1 MDILSNNNNYDFFI
15 YVSYI
20 ITFASLIIV
29 FLYTYLKYL
38 ISKKLFKAII
48 ENVNDP
54 KKNRLFGLMLFFIP
68 LSLGV
73 FFLMSALKSNIV
85 YFISPSELVN
95 SNNINQK
102 LRLGGLV
109 EEDSIIING
118 KLVKFRITDGNKS
131 VLVQYNGILPDL
143 FKEKQGVIVEGEF
156 DSLIFNANNL
166 LAKHDENY
174 IPKEVANSLKQQ
186 GLWKGK
192 TEIE

>member
-1 MDILSNNNNYDFFI
+1 M
-15 YVSYI
+15 
-20 ITFASLIIV
+20 T
-29 FLYTYLKYL
+29 
-38 ISKKLFKAII
+38 
-48 ENVNDP
+48 P
-54 KKNRLFGLMLFFIP
+54 KKNRLLGLMLFFIP

-85 YFISPSELVN
+85 YFISPTELVN
-95 SNNINQK
+95 SNHINQK

-109 EEDSIIING
+109 EEGSIIING

-156 DSLIFNANNL
+156 DSLIFNASNL

>member
-1 MDILSNNNNYDFFI
+1 MTS
-15 YVSYI
+15 
-20 ITFASLIIV
+20 
-29 FLYTYLKYL
+29 
-38 ISKKLFKAII
+38 
-48 ENVNDP
+48 

-109 EEDSIIING
+109 EEDSIISKG

-156 DSLIFNANNL
+156 DSLIFNASNL

>member
-1 MDILSNNNNYDFFI
+1 M
-15 YVSYI
+15 
-20 ITFASLIIV
+20 T
-29 FLYTYLKYL
+29 
-38 ISKKLFKAII
+38 
-48 ENVNDP
+48 P
-54 KKNRLFGLMLFFIP
+54 KKNRLLGLMLFFIP

-118 KLVKFRITDGNKS
+118 KLIKFRITDGNKS

-156 DSLIFNANNL
+156 NSLIFNASNL

>member
-1 MDILSNNNNYDFFI
+1 M
-15 YVSYI
+15 
-20 ITFASLIIV
+20 T
-29 FLYTYLKYL
+29 
-38 ISKKLFKAII
+38 
-48 ENVNDP
+48 P
-54 KKNRLFGLMLFFIP
+54 KNNRLFGLMLFFIP

-109 EEDSIIING
+109 EEDSIISKG

>member
-1 MDILSNNNNYDFFI
+1 M
-15 YVSYI
+15 
-20 ITFASLIIV
+20 T
-29 FLYTYLKYL
+29 
-38 ISKKLFKAII
+38 
-48 ENVNDP
+48 P
-54 KKNRLFGLMLFFIP
+54 KNNRLFGLMLFFIP

-73 FFLMSALKSNIV
+73 FFLVSALKSNIV

-109 EEDSIIING
+109 EEDSIISKG

>member
-1 MDILSNNNNYDFFI
+1 
-15 YVSYI
+15 
-20 ITFASLIIV
+20 
-29 FLYTYLKYL
+29 
-38 ISKKLFKAII
+38 
-48 ENVNDP
+48 
-54 KKNRLFGLMLFFIP
+54 MLFFIP

-109 EEDSIIING
+109 EEDSIISKG

-156 DSLIFNANNL
+156 DSLIFNASNL

>member
-1 MDILSNNNNYDFFI
+1 MN
-15 YVSYI
+15 
-20 ITFASLIIV
+20 
-29 FLYTYLKYL
+29 
-38 ISKKLFKAII
+38 
-48 ENVNDP
+48 P

-109 EEDSIIING
+109 EENSIISKG

>member
-1 MDILSNNNNYDFFI
+1 M
-15 YVSYI
+15 
-20 ITFASLIIV
+20 T
-29 FLYTYLKYL
+29 
-38 ISKKLFKAII
+38 
-48 ENVNDP
+48 P
-54 KKNRLFGLMLFFIP
+54 KNNRLFGLMLFFIP

>member
-1 MDILSNNNNYDFFI
+1 M
-15 YVSYI
+15 
-20 ITFASLIIV
+20 T
-29 FLYTYLKYL
+29 
-38 ISKKLFKAII
+38 
-48 ENVNDP
+48 P
-54 KKNRLFGLMLFFIP
+54 KTNRLFGLMLFFIP

-109 EEDSIIING
+109 EEDSIISKG

-131 VLVQYNGILPDL
+131 VLVQYKGILPDL

-156 DSLIFNANNL
+156 DSLIFNASNL

>member
-1 MDILSNNNNYDFFI
+1 MTS
-15 YVSYI
+15 
-20 ITFASLIIV
+20 
-29 FLYTYLKYL
+29 
-38 ISKKLFKAII
+38 
-48 ENVNDP
+48 
-54 KKNRLFGLMLFFIP
+54 KKNRLFGLILFFIP

-85 YFISPSELVN
+85 YFISPSELIN

-109 EEDSIIING
+109 EEDSIVING
-118 KLVKFRITDGNKS
+118 KLVKFRITDGYKS
-131 VLVQYNGILPDL
+131 VIVQYNGILPDL

>member
-1 MDILSNNNNYDFFI
+1 MN
-15 YVSYI
+15 
-20 ITFASLIIV
+20 
-29 FLYTYLKYL
+29 
-38 ISKKLFKAII
+38 
-48 ENVNDP
+48 P

-68 LSLGV
+68 LCLGV

-156 DSLIFNANNL
+156 DSLIFSASNL

>member
-1 MDILSNNNNYDFFI
+1 M
-15 YVSYI
+15 
-20 ITFASLIIV
+20 T
-29 FLYTYLKYL
+29 
-38 ISKKLFKAII
+38 
-48 ENVNDP
+48 P
-54 KKNRLFGLMLFFIP
+54 KKTRLFGLMLFFIP

-109 EEDSIIING
+109 EEDSIISKG
-118 KLVKFRITDGNKS
+118 KLVKFRITDGNMS
-131 VLVQYNGILPDL
+131 VLVQYKGILPDL

-156 DSLIFNANNL
+156 DSLIFNASNL

>member
-1 MDILSNNNNYDFFI
+1 MNQKDFN
-15 YVSYI
+15 
-20 ITFASLIIV
+20 
-29 FLYTYLKYL
+29 
-38 ISKKLFKAII
+38 
-48 ENVNDP
+48 NVNLEKFLNHIIMNKSEYNI
-54 KKNRLFGLMLFFIP
+54 KKNNLE
-68 LSLGV
+68 
-73 FFLMSALKSNIV
+73 KH
-85 YFISPSELVN
+85 N
-95 SNNINQK
+95 SQNSWNNINQK

-109 EEDSIIING
+109 EEDSIISKG

-156 DSLIFNANNL
+156 DSLIFNASNL

>member
-1 MDILSNNNNYDFFI
+1 M
-15 YVSYI
+15 
-20 ITFASLIIV
+20 T
-29 FLYTYLKYL
+29 
-38 ISKKLFKAII
+38 
-48 ENVNDP
+48 P
-54 KKNRLFGLMLFFIP
+54 KKNRLLGLMLFFIP

-118 KLVKFRITDGNKS
+118 KLVKFKITDGNKS

-156 DSLIFNANNL
+156 DSLIFNASNL

>member
-1 MDILSNNNNYDFFI
+1 M
-15 YVSYI
+15 
-20 ITFASLIIV
+20 T
-29 FLYTYLKYL
+29 
-38 ISKKLFKAII
+38 
-48 ENVNDP
+48 P
-54 KKNRLFGLMLFFIP
+54 KKNKLFGIKHFFIP

-73 FFLMSALKSNIV
+73 LFLMSALKSNIV
-85 YFISPSELVN
+85 YFISPSELIN

-109 EEDSIIING
+109 EEGSIISKG

-131 VLVQYNGILPDL
+131 VSVQYNGILPDL

-156 DSLIFNANNL
+156 DSLIFNASNL

>member
-1 MDILSNNNNYDFFI
+1 M
-15 YVSYI
+15 
-20 ITFASLIIV
+20 T
-29 FLYTYLKYL
+29 
-38 ISKKLFKAII
+38 
-48 ENVNDP
+48 P
-54 KKNRLFGLMLFFIP
+54 KKNRLFGLMLFFTP

-109 EEDSIIING
+109 EEDSIISKG

-156 DSLIFNANNL
+156 DSLIFNASNL

>member
-1 MDILSNNNNYDFFI
+1 MN
-15 YVSYI
+15 
-20 ITFASLIIV
+20 
-29 FLYTYLKYL
+29 
-38 ISKKLFKAII
+38 
-48 ENVNDP
+48 P

-109 EEDSIIING
+109 EEDSIISKG

>member
-1 MDILSNNNNYDFFI
+1 MN
-15 YVSYI
+15 
-20 ITFASLIIV
+20 
-29 FLYTYLKYL
+29 
-38 ISKKLFKAII
+38 
-48 ENVNDP
+48 P
-54 KKNRLFGLMLFFIP
+54 KKNRLFGIMLFFIP
-68 LSLGV
+68 LCLGV
-73 FFLMSALKSNIV
+73 FFLMSALRSNIV
-85 YFISPSELVN
+85 YFISPTELVN

-109 EEDSIIING
+109 EEDSIISKG

-131 VLVQYNGILPDL
+131 VLIQYNGILPDL

-156 DSLIFNANNL
+156 DSLIFKASNL

-174 IPKEVANSLKQQ
+174 IPKEVANSLKKQ

>member
-1 MDILSNNNNYDFFI
+1 M
-15 YVSYI
+15 
-20 ITFASLIIV
+20 T
-29 FLYTYLKYL
+29 
-38 ISKKLFKAII
+38 
-48 ENVNDP
+48 P
-54 KKNRLFGLMLFFIP
+54 KKNRLLGLMLFFIP

-85 YFISPSELVN
+85 YFISPSELIN

-109 EEDSIIING
+109 EEDSIISKG

-156 DSLIFNANNL
+156 DSLIFNASNL

>member
-1 MDILSNNNNYDFFI
+1 MTS
-15 YVSYI
+15 
-20 ITFASLIIV
+20 
-29 FLYTYLKYL
+29 
-38 ISKKLFKAII
+38 
-48 ENVNDP
+48 

-109 EEDSIIING
+109 EEGSIISIG

-156 DSLIFNANNL
+156 DSLIFNASNL

>member
-1 MDILSNNNNYDFFI
+1 MTS
-15 YVSYI
+15 
-20 ITFASLIIV
+20 
-29 FLYTYLKYL
+29 
-38 ISKKLFKAII
+38 
-48 ENVNDP
+48 
-54 KKNRLFGLMLFFIP
+54 KKNRLFGIMLFFIP

-156 DSLIFNANNL
+156 DSLIFNASNL

>member
-1 MDILSNNNNYDFFI
+1 M
-15 YVSYI
+15 
-20 ITFASLIIV
+20 T
-29 FLYTYLKYL
+29 
-38 ISKKLFKAII
+38 
-48 ENVNDP
+48 P
-54 KKNRLFGLMLFFIP
+54 KKNRLLGLMLFFIP
-68 LSLGV
+68 LCLGV
-73 FFLMSALKSNIV
+73 FFLMSALRSNIV

-109 EEDSIIING
+109 EEGSIISKG

-156 DSLIFNANNL
+156 DSLIFNASNL

>member
-1 MDILSNNNNYDFFI
+1 M
-15 YVSYI
+15 
-20 ITFASLIIV
+20 T
-29 FLYTYLKYL
+29 
-38 ISKKLFKAII
+38 
-48 ENVNDP
+48 P
-54 KKNRLFGLMLFFIP
+54 KKNRLFGLMLFLIP

-85 YFISPSELVN
+85 YFISPTELVN

-109 EEDSIIING
+109 EEDSIISKG

>member
-1 MDILSNNNNYDFFI
+1 M
-15 YVSYI
+15 
-20 ITFASLIIV
+20 T
-29 FLYTYLKYL
+29 
-38 ISKKLFKAII
+38 
-48 ENVNDP
+48 P
-54 KKNRLFGLMLFFIP
+54 KKNRLFGLMLFLIP
-68 LSLGV
+68 LSFGV

-109 EEDSIIING
+109 EEDSIISKG

-131 VLVQYNGILPDL
+131 VSVQYNGILPDL

-156 DSLIFNANNL
+156 DSLIFNASNL

>member
-1 MDILSNNNNYDFFI
+1 M
-15 YVSYI
+15 
-20 ITFASLIIV
+20 T
-29 FLYTYLKYL
+29 T
-38 ISKKLFKAII
+38 
-48 ENVNDP
+48 

-109 EEDSIIING
+109 EEDSIISKG

-156 DSLIFNANNL
+156 DSLIFNASNL

>member
-1 MDILSNNNNYDFFI
+1 M
-15 YVSYI
+15 
-20 ITFASLIIV
+20 T
-29 FLYTYLKYL
+29 
-38 ISKKLFKAII
+38 
-48 ENVNDP
+48 P
-54 KKNRLFGLMLFFIP
+54 KKTRLFGLMLFFIP

-109 EEDSIIING
+109 EENSIISKG

-156 DSLIFNANNL
+156 DTLIFNANNL

>member
-1 MDILSNNNNYDFFI
+1 M
-15 YVSYI
+15 
-20 ITFASLIIV
+20 T
-29 FLYTYLKYL
+29 
-38 ISKKLFKAII
+38 
-48 ENVNDP
+48 P
-54 KKNRLFGLMLFFIP
+54 KNNRLFGLMLFFIP

-109 EEDSIIING
+109 EESSIISKG

-156 DSLIFNANNL
+156 DSLIFNASNL

-192 TEIE
+192 AEIE

>member
-1 MDILSNNNNYDFFI
+1 M
-15 YVSYI
+15 
-20 ITFASLIIV
+20 T
-29 FLYTYLKYL
+29 
-38 ISKKLFKAII
+38 
-48 ENVNDP
+48 P
-54 KKNRLFGLMLFFIP
+54 KNNRLFGLMLFFIP

-73 FFLMSALKSNIV
+73 FFLMSALKSDIV
-85 YFISPSELVN
+85 YFISPSELIN

>member
-1 MDILSNNNNYDFFI
+1 MN
-15 YVSYI
+15 
-20 ITFASLIIV
+20 
-29 FLYTYLKYL
+29 
-38 ISKKLFKAII
+38 
-48 ENVNDP
+48 P

-109 EEDSIIING
+109 EEGSIISKG

-156 DSLIFNANNL
+156 DSLIFNASNL

>member
-1 MDILSNNNNYDFFI
+1 
-15 YVSYI
+15 
-20 ITFASLIIV
+20 
-29 FLYTYLKYL
+29 
-38 ISKKLFKAII
+38 
-48 ENVNDP
+48 
-54 KKNRLFGLMLFFIP
+54 
-68 LSLGV
+68 
-73 FFLMSALKSNIV
+73 MSALKSNIV

-109 EEDSIIING
+109 EEDSIISKG

-143 FKEKQGVIVEGEF
+143 FKDKQGVIVEGEF
-156 DSLIFNANNL
+156 DSLIFNASNL

>member
-1 MDILSNNNNYDFFI
+1 M
-15 YVSYI
+15 
-20 ITFASLIIV
+20 T
-29 FLYTYLKYL
+29 
-38 ISKKLFKAII
+38 
-48 ENVNDP
+48 P
-54 KKNRLFGLMLFFIP
+54 KNNRLFGLMLFFIP
-68 LSLGV
+68 LCLGV

-102 LRLGGLV
+102 FRLGGLV
-109 EEDSIIING
+109 EEDSIISKG

-156 DSLIFNANNL
+156 DSLIFNASNL

-174 IPKEVANSLKQQ
+174 IPKEVANSLKEQ

>member
-1 MDILSNNNNYDFFI
+1 M
-15 YVSYI
+15 
-20 ITFASLIIV
+20 T
-29 FLYTYLKYL
+29 
-38 ISKKLFKAII
+38 
-48 ENVNDP
+48 P
-54 KKNRLFGLMLFFIP
+54 KKNRLFGLMLFLIP
-68 LSLGV
+68 LSFGV

-109 EEDSIIING
+109 EENSIISKG

-156 DSLIFNANNL
+156 DSLIFNASNL

>member
-1 MDILSNNNNYDFFI
+1 M
-15 YVSYI
+15 
-20 ITFASLIIV
+20 T
-29 FLYTYLKYL
+29 
-38 ISKKLFKAII
+38 
-48 ENVNDP
+48 P
-54 KKNRLFGLMLFFIP
+54 KNNRLFGLMLFFIP

-109 EEDSIIING
+109 EEDSIISKG

-131 VLVQYNGILPDL
+131 VLVQYKGILPDL

-156 DSLIFNANNL
+156 DSLIFNASNL

-174 IPKEVANSLKQQ
+174 IPKEVANTLKQQ

-192 TEIE
+192 TKIE

>member
-1 MDILSNNNNYDFFI
+1 MN
-15 YVSYI
+15 
-20 ITFASLIIV
+20 
-29 FLYTYLKYL
+29 
-38 ISKKLFKAII
+38 
-48 ENVNDP
+48 P
-54 KKNRLFGLMLFFIP
+54 KKNRLFGLMLFLIP

-85 YFISPSELVN
+85 YFISPTELVN

-109 EEDSIIING
+109 EEDSIISKG

-156 DSLIFNANNL
+156 DSLIFNASNL

>member
-1 MDILSNNNNYDFFI
+1 M
-15 YVSYI
+15 
-20 ITFASLIIV
+20 T
-29 FLYTYLKYL
+29 
-38 ISKKLFKAII
+38 
-48 ENVNDP
+48 P

-131 VLVQYNGILPDL
+131 VLVL
-143 FKEKQGVIVEGEF
+143 
-156 DSLIFNANNL
+156 SLI
-166 LAKHDENY
+166 H
-174 IPKEVANSLKQQ
+174 I
-186 GLWKGK
+186 
-192 TEIE
+192 

>member
-1 MDILSNNNNYDFFI
+1 M
-15 YVSYI
+15 
-20 ITFASLIIV
+20 T
-29 FLYTYLKYL
+29 
-38 ISKKLFKAII
+38 
-48 ENVNDP
+48 P
-54 KKNRLFGLMLFFIP
+54 KKNRLLGLMLFFIP

-156 DSLIFNANNL
+156 DSFIFNASNL

>member
-1 MDILSNNNNYDFFI
+1 M
-15 YVSYI
+15 
-20 ITFASLIIV
+20 T
-29 FLYTYLKYL
+29 
-38 ISKKLFKAII
+38 
-48 ENVNDP
+48 P
-54 KKNRLFGLMLFFIP
+54 KKNRLIGLMLFFIP
-68 LSLGV
+68 LSLGM

-109 EEDSIIING
+109 EEDSIISKG

-131 VLVQYNGILPDL
+131 VLVQYKGILPDL

-156 DSLIFNANNL
+156 DSLIFNASNL

>member
-1 MDILSNNNNYDFFI
+1 M
-15 YVSYI
+15 
-20 ITFASLIIV
+20 T
-29 FLYTYLKYL
+29 
-38 ISKKLFKAII
+38 
-48 ENVNDP
+48 P
-54 KKNRLFGLMLFFIP
+54 KKNRLFGLMLFFTP

-73 FFLMSALKSNIV
+73 FFLVSALKSNIV

-156 DSLIFNANNL
+156 DSLIFNASNL